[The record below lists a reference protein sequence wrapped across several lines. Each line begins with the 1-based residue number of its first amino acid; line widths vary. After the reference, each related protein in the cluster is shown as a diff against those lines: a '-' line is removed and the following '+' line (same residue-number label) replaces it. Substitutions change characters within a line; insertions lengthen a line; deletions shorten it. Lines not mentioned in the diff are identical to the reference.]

1 MVNVKDKTCIYE
13 GCKIIPIYNVEGE
26 RKALY
31 CSQHKLEEMV
41 NVKSNTCIHEGCKT
55 RPVFNVEGER
65 KALYCFK
72 HKLEGMI
79 DVNNKTCIYEGCKT
93 QPVFNLEG
101 HTKALYCSKHK
112 LEGMIDVNNKTCI
125 YEGCKTQPTYNL
137 EGQTK
142 ALYCSRHK
150 LIGMINVISKNCKS
164 EWCSTRVQE
173 KYDGYCLFCYMNLFP
188 DKPVS
193 RNYKTK
199 EKDVVDRIKE
209 SFPDFTW
216 VADKKVF
223 DGCSRRRPDLLLDMG
238 SHIIIV
244 EVDENKHTDYDC
256 SCENKRLM
264 ELSQDLQHRPI
275 IFIRFNPD
283 SYINSEGKSI
293 KSCWKLNNL
302 GVITISKSK
311 QTEWEERIDKLK
323 QQIKYWVDNPTDKTI
338 EIIELFY

>member
-1 MVNVKDKTCIYE
+1 MSKYNCIHGKRKELCKDCGGSQICEHGINKVRCRPCKGSQICEHDNIKYCCKICKGSRICVHDKVKSYCKDCKSSVFCEHNKQKRRCKECGGKQICEHNKDKYH
-13 GCKIIPIYNVEGE
+13 CKDCNGKGICEHNKQKYF
-26 RKALY
+26 
-31 CSQHKLEEMV
+31 CKLC
-41 NVKSNTCIHEGCKT
+41 KGTSFCIHNKDKRHCK
-55 RPVFNVEGER
+55 ECGGSQ
-65 KALYCFK
+65 L
-72 HKLEGMI
+72 
-79 DVNNKTCIYEGCKT
+79 
-93 QPVFNLEG
+93 
-101 HTKALYCSKHK
+101 
-112 LEGMIDVNNKTCI
+112 
-125 YEGCKTQPTYNL
+125 
-137 EGQTK
+137 
-142 ALYCSRHK
+142 
-150 LIGMINVISKNCKS
+150 CKS
-164 EWCSTRVQE
+164 SWCETRGNK
-173 KYDGYCLFCYMNLFP
+173 KYEGYCLPCFVNNP
-188 DKPVS
+188 ENSDKPVW

-216 VADKKVF
+216 LADKKVF